1 MVDDSSAP
9 IVLLDFDGVLNA
21 FPDAIG
27 VRYEDVGVAPVV
39 ECRGRMTDDFGPE
52 RAFRLDGVE
61 TVRLGRR
68 GGTWHLH
75 WSRELAAGLDYQRL
89 IGPVESTLVAV
100 AVADPGQEQR
110 ATQVQRSITAA
121 YRRGASPSDEAL
133 RAAITYI
140 TGTGDRGATVT

>member
-1 MVDDSSAP
+1 MRPRNGLSLPYPRFAILRNSGRCRLCGR
-9 IVLLDFDGVLNA
+9 VLVSRFRHEMDGCA
-21 FPDAIG
+21 C
-27 VRYEDVGVAPVV
+27 GVAV
-39 ECRGRMTDDFGPE
+39 
-52 RAFRLDGVE
+52 DG
-61 TVRLGRR
+61 
-68 GGTWHLH
+68 
-75 WSRELAAGLDYQRL
+75 GLDYQRL

>member
-1 MVDDSSAP
+1 MRPRNGLSLPYPRFVILRNSGRCRLCGR
-9 IVLLDFDGVLNA
+9 VLVSRFRHEMDGCA
-21 FPDAIG
+21 C
-27 VRYEDVGVAPVV
+27 GVAV
-39 ECRGRMTDDFGPE
+39 
-52 RAFRLDGVE
+52 DG
-61 TVRLGRR
+61 
-68 GGTWHLH
+68 
-75 WSRELAAGLDYQRL
+75 GLDYQRL
-89 IGPVESTLVAV
+89 IGPVESTLVAI

>member
-1 MVDDSSAP
+1 MRPRNRLLLPYPRFVILRNSGRCRLCGR
-9 IVLLDFDGVLNA
+9 VLVSRFRHEMDGCA
-21 FPDAIG
+21 C
-27 VRYEDVGVAPVV
+27 GVAV
-39 ECRGRMTDDFGPE
+39 
-52 RAFRLDGVE
+52 DG
-61 TVRLGRR
+61 
-68 GGTWHLH
+68 
-75 WSRELAAGLDYQRL
+75 GLDYQRL

-100 AVADPGQEQR
+100 AVADPGQEQH